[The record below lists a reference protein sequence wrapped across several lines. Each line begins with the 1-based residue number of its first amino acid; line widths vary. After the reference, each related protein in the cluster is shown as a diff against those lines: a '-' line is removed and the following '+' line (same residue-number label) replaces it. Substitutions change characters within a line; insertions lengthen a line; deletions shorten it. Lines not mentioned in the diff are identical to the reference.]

1 MEALGRYQYEV
12 SLRCR
17 AASGAL
23 RDLPMRKLFEFL
35 RPCTP
40 VAKSWLVNLSVAS
53 FAIGLFEL
61 KIPGIAVGTVL
72 LICAFVLS
80 YVKEK

>member
-1 MEALGRYQYEV
+1 
-12 SLRCR
+12 
-17 AASGAL
+17 
-23 RDLPMRKLFEFL
+23 MRKLFEFL
-35 RPCTP
+35 RPRTP

>member
-1 MEALGRYQYEV
+1 MLFFDPVEDFPLK
-12 SLRCR
+12 
-17 AASGAL
+17 
-23 RDLPMRKLFEFL
+23 KLFDFL

-61 KIPGIAVGTVL
+61 KVPGIVIGTVL
-72 LICAFVLS
+72 LVCAFVLS

>member
-1 MEALGRYQYEV
+1 MLFFDPVEDF
-12 SLRCR
+12 SLK
-17 AASGAL
+17 
-23 RDLPMRKLFEFL
+23 KLFDFL

-53 FAIGLFEL
+53 FAIGLFEF

-72 LICAFVLS
+72 LVCAFVLS